1 MVSKK
6 MKNLDSY
13 SIDSIFFCKTGALH
27 NHVEINWFHSVY
39 ISTHKSN
46 IISYKT
52 YKNNQLGD
60 EFIYSKNTWDSLF
73 KTQNNILNQKFIQ
86 DKVQRY
92 IKPIKCP

>member
-1 MVSKK
+1 M
-6 MKNLDSY
+6 
-13 SIDSIFFCKTGALH
+13 H

-60 EFIYSKNTWDSLF
+60 EFIYILKIHEIHKLKLRIIFWIKNLF
-73 KTQNNILNQKFIQ
+73 KTKHKGILNQLNAHNINKEA
-86 DKVQRY
+86 
-92 IKPIKCP
+92 